1 METASLHIRVGLFA
15 VFLAFCSSALA
26 QPQDAARFPTRPI
39 RIVVGFT
46 PGGQPDIFARLIAS
60 RLIEA
65 LGQQA
70 VVDNRPGAGGIIGT
84 QIVAE
89 ATPDGHTLLSVS
101 AAHVILPAIRSK
113 LPFDTQKDFAGISK
127 TATAAYLLTVA
138 PALNIK
144 SLQELVKLAKARP
157 GQFNFSSAGTGSA
170 THFAAE
176 MLKQIAQIEVVH
188 VPYKGIPE
196 SLTDTMTGRVQ
207 FTMAP
212 LASSVSLVK
221 EGRLRALA
229 ITSRKRSPLYPDIP
243 TIAESGFPEYEW
255 DSWGGILAPAKTP
268 RPIIDKLNG
277 AIVRILASPEML
289 QRLRALGAEPAPSTP
304 AELDAF
310 IANQLRTIAQI
321 AKNAGIVAQ

>member
-1 METASLHIRVGLFA
+1 METGSWRIGVAAFALTLLFCTA
-15 VFLAFCSSALA
+15 A
-26 QPQDAARFPTRPI
+26 QAQEVRFPNRPI

-60 RLIEA
+60 RVAEA

-84 QIVAE
+84 QIVADS
-89 ATPDGHTLLSVS
+89 TPDGHTLLSVS

-113 LPFDTQKDFAGISK
+113 LPFDTSKDFAGVSK
-127 TATAAYLLTVA
+127 TAIAAYLLTVQ
-138 PALNIK
+138 PALNVK
-144 SLQELVKLAKARP
+144 SLQELIALARARP
-157 GQFNFSSAGTGSA
+157 GQLNFSSAGTGSA

-176 MLKQIAQIEVVH
+176 MLKQMAQIDVVH

-229 ITSRKRSPLYPDIP
+229 ITSKKRSPLYPDIP
-243 TIAESGFPEYEW
+243 TIAESGVPAYEW
-255 DSWGGILAPAKTP
+255 DSWGGILALAKTP
-268 RPIIDKLNG
+268 RMIIDKLNA

-289 QRLRALGAEPAPSTP
+289 ERLHALGAEPAPSTP
-304 AELDAF
+304 GELDAF
-310 IANQLRTIAQI
+310 IASQLRAIKQIAQ
-321 AKNAGIVAQ
+321 NAGIVVQ